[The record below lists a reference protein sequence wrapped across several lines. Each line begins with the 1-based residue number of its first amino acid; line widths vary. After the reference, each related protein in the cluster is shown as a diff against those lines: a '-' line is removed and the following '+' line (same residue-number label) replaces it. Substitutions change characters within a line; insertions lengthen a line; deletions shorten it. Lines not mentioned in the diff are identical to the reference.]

1 MDLSTDMLSIAA
13 NKSNQVTWLEGDMT
27 DFSLNTTY
35 DVVTIFCDSLNYLPD
50 IDDIVNTFNCVFN
63 HLSDLG
69 MFIFDIHT
77 IYKMNTAFNNQ
88 CYIDDND
95 DIF

>member
-1 MDLSTDMLSIAA
+1 
-13 NKSNQVTWLEGDMT
+13 
-27 DFSLNTTY
+27 
-35 DVVTIFCDSLNYLPD
+35 
-50 IDDIVNTFNCVFN
+50 
-63 HLSDLG
+63 

-95 DIF
+95 DIFLAWEAIKGEEPYSVYHDMSFFLKQHMVIITVLMNHIIKEHLKRISIFDC

>member
-1 MDLSTDMLSIAA
+1 
-13 NKSNQVTWLEGDMT
+13 
-27 DFSLNTTY
+27 
-35 DVVTIFCDSLNYLPD
+35 
-50 IDDIVNTFNCVFN
+50 
-63 HLSDLG
+63 

-95 DIF
+95 DIFLAWEAIKGEEPYSVYHDMSLFKTA